1 MKTEGID
8 SNMLKDVKSNYDMIM
23 GEMKKTVVGKQDVLE
38 DLMIALMAQGH
49 VLLEGVP
56 GIAKTAM
63 IKAFSKTLGC
73 EYKRIQFTP
82 DLLPADITGTLIYRS
97 MSSEFVLRKGPIF
110 TNILLADE
118 INRAP
123 PKTQAALLESMQERQ
138 TTIEGETHNLPIPS
152 MVMATQNPIDQ
163 EGTYPLPEAQVDRF
177 QMKILV
183 DYPTKEEEKTILEM
197 FNRGY
202 NENINAIL
210 NPQKILKLQNL
221 VKQIHIES
229 EIIDYITELVFYTR
243 DHPQVLL
250 GASPR
255 ASIALLETS
264 KAKALLHGRDYVI
277 PDDVKEL
284 SIPIMNHRI
293 IVKPE
298 AELEGIRSIDI
309 IHEALKKTGV

>member
-1 MKTEGID
+1 
-8 SNMLKDVKSNYDMIM
+8 MLKDAQSIYSMIM
-23 GEMKKTVVGKQDVLE
+23 GEMQKAVVGKQNVME
-38 DLMIALMAQGH
+38 DLMISLLAGGH

-73 EYKRIQFTP
+73 DYKRIQFTP
-82 DLLPADITGTLIYRS
+82 DLLPADITGTLIYKS
-97 MSSEFVLRKGPIF
+97 HSAEFVLRKGPIF

-138 TTIEGETHNLPIPS
+138 TTIEGETHALPIPS
-152 MVMATQNPIDQ
+152 MVLATQNPIEQ

-183 DYPTKEEEKTILEM
+183 GYPTKEEEKQILEL

-202 NENINAIL
+202 NEKVTAIVS
-210 NPQKILKLQNL
+210 PQKIIALQNL
-221 VKQIHIES
+221 VKQIHIET

-243 DHPQVLL
+243 KHPQVLL

-277 PDDVKEL
+277 PDDVKQL
-284 SIPIMNHRI
+284 SQPIMNHRI

-298 AELEGIRSIDI
+298 AELEGIRSVDI
-309 IHEALKKTGV
+309 INEALKNIGV

>member
-1 MKTEGID
+1 LKTESID
-8 SNMLKDVKSNYDMIM
+8 SNMLKEVQSIYGMIL
-23 GEMKKTVVGKQDVLE
+23 GEMQKTVVGKQNVIE
-38 DLMIALMAQGH
+38 DLMISLLAGGH

-56 GIAKTAM
+56 GIAKTAL

-73 EYKRIQFTP
+73 DYKRIQFTP
-82 DLLPADITGTLIYRS
+82 DLLPSDITGTLIYKVH
-97 MSSEFVLRKGPIF
+97 SSEFVLRKGPIF

-138 TTIEGETHNLPIPS
+138 TTIEGETHILPIPS
-152 MVMATQNPIDQ
+152 MVLATQNPIEQ

-183 DYPTKEEEKTILEM
+183 DYPTKEEEKKILEL

-202 NENINAIL
+202 TDKVNAVV
-210 NPQKILKLQNL
+210 NPQKILMLQNL
-221 VKQIHIES
+221 VKQIHVEH

-243 DHPQVLL
+243 KHPQVLL

-277 PDDVKEL
+277 PDDVKQL
-284 SIPIMNHRI
+284 SLPIMNHRI
-293 IVKPE
+293 IVKAE
-298 AELEGIRSIDI
+298 AELEGIRSVDI
-309 IHEALKKTGV
+309 IHEALKNIGI

>member
-1 MKTEGID
+1 LKTESID
-8 SNMLKDVKSNYDMIM
+8 SNMLKEVRSIYGMILV
-23 GEMKKTVVGKQDVLE
+23 EMQKTVVGKQNVIE
-38 DLMIALMAQGH
+38 DLMISLLAGGH

-73 EYKRIQFTP
+73 DYKRIQFTP
-82 DLLPADITGTLIYRS
+82 DLLPADITGTLIYKS
-97 MSSEFVLRKGPIF
+97 HSSEFVLRKGPIF

-138 TTIEGETHNLPIPS
+138 TTIEGETHNLPTPS
-152 MVMATQNPIDQ
+152 MVLATQNPIDQ

-183 DYPTKEEEKTILEM
+183 DYPTKEEEKKILEL

-202 NENINAIL
+202 NEKVTAIV
-210 NPQKILKLQNL
+210 NSQKIIMLQNL
-221 VKQIHIES
+221 VKQIHVEG

-243 DHPQVLL
+243 KHPQVLL

-277 PDDVKEL
+277 PDDVKQL
-284 SIPIMNHRI
+284 SLPIMNHRI
-293 IVKPE
+293 IVKAE
-298 AELEGIRSIDI
+298 AELEGIRSVDI
-309 IHEALKKTGV
+309 IHEALKNIGI

>member
-1 MKTEGID
+1 
-8 SNMLKDVKSNYDMIM
+8 MLKEVRSIYGMILV
-23 GEMKKTVVGKQDVLE
+23 EMQKTVVGKQNVIE
-38 DLMIALMAQGH
+38 DLMISLLAGGH

-73 EYKRIQFTP
+73 DYKRIQFTP
-82 DLLPADITGTLIYRS
+82 DLLPADITGTLIYKS
-97 MSSEFVLRKGPIF
+97 HSSEFVLRKGPIF

-138 TTIEGETHNLPIPS
+138 TTIEGETHNLPTPS
-152 MVMATQNPIDQ
+152 MVLATQNPIDQ

-183 DYPTKEEEKTILEM
+183 DYPTKEEEKKILEL

-202 NENINAIL
+202 NEKVTAIV
-210 NPQKILKLQNL
+210 NSQKIIMLQNL
-221 VKQIHIES
+221 VKQIHVEG

-243 DHPQVLL
+243 KHPQVLL

-277 PDDVKEL
+277 PDDVKQL
-284 SIPIMNHRI
+284 SQPIMNHRI
-293 IVKPE
+293 IVKAE
-298 AELEGIRSIDI
+298 AELEGIRSMDI
-309 IHEALKKTGV
+309 IQEALKSIGV

>member
-1 MKTEGID
+1 
-8 SNMLKDVKSNYDMIM
+8 MLNEVQSIYSMIRV
-23 GEMKKTVVGKQDVLE
+23 EMQKAVVGKQSVIE
-38 DLMIALMAQGH
+38 DLLISLLAGGH

-63 IKAFSKTLGC
+63 IKAFSGTLGC
-73 EYKRIQFTP
+73 DYKRIQFTP
-82 DLLPADITGTLIYRS
+82 DLLPADITGTLIYRAH
-97 MSSEFVLRKGPIF
+97 SSDFVLRKGPIF

-138 TTIEGETHNLPIPS
+138 TTIEGETHFLPIPS
-152 MVMATQNPIDQ
+152 MVMATQNPIEQ
-163 EGTYPLPEAQVDRF
+163 EGTYPLPEAQIDRF

-183 DYPTKEEEKTILEM
+183 DYPTKEEEKQILEL

-202 NENINAIL
+202 NEKVAPIV
-210 NPQKILKLQNL
+210 NPQKIILLQNL

-229 EIIDYITELVFYTR
+229 EIINYITELVFYTR
-243 DHPQVLL
+243 KHPQVLL

-264 KAKALLHGRDYVI
+264 KARAMLHGRDYVI
-277 PDDVKEL
+277 PDDVKLL
-284 SIPIMNHRI
+284 SQPIMNHRI

-309 IHEALKKTGV
+309 INEALKNTGV